1 MRLARDGMTE
11 NVVLFWRLAITRLLH
26 ALHTLIVA
34 ATLFGSASVQ
44 AQDNARSAVYLAGS
58 GNITLDQHIQNL
70 LENYL
75 GNQQDL
81 VFVSDE
87 RAALTGNV
95 PIVTIGP
102 RAFSRVRQA
111 NRNAPVLAMLA
122 AQDFLK
128 EFATRSP
135 GQVSGIYY
143 DVPLLRQALIGKAIL
158 PQATRIALISTT
170 SSAEL
175 YDTLIDQLPQYG
187 LEARLFVVDDEKQ
200 LIPTLTRALSYGD
213 FLLAAPDSAIYNP
226 RTIKHILL
234 TAYRR
239 NRIVIGPSQAYVRAG
254 SLASGYASFPEM
266 AEMAAGYLQ
275 EFFKTGKFPEPDYP
289 ASFQVE
295 INQQVARSLNI
306 PLASSEEI
314 TRAVELL
321 LTNERAQGDE

>member
-1 MRLARDGMTE
+1 MHLARDGMTE
-11 NVVLFWRLAITRLLH
+11 NVALFWSLAIAKLRQT
-26 ALHTLIVA
+26 LHTLIAMAIFA
-34 ATLFGSASVQ
+34 AAAPAL
-44 AQDNARSAVYLAGS
+44 AQDNDRLPVYIAGS
-58 GNITLDQHIQNL
+58 GNITLDKHIRSL
-70 LENYL
+70 LQESL
-75 GNQQDL
+75 GDQRDL

-87 RAALTGNV
+87 QAALTGNA

-102 RAFSRVRQA
+102 RAFSRVRQV

-122 AQDFLK
+122 SQDFLK
-128 EFATRSP
+128 GFANRSP

-143 DVPLLRQALIGKAIL
+143 DVPLLRQALTGKAIL
-158 PQATRIALISTT
+158 PHATRIALISTA

-187 LEARLFVVDDEKQ
+187 LEARLFMVDDDKQ

-213 FLLAAPDSAIYNP
+213 FLLAAPDNDIYNP
-226 RTIKHILL
+226 RTIKYVLL

-239 NRIVIGPSQAYVRAG
+239 NRIVIGPSQAYVKAG
-254 SLASGYASFPEM
+254 SLASGYAPFPEM
-266 AEMAAGYLQ
+266 TRMAAEYLQ
-275 EFFKTGKFPEPDYP
+275 TFIKTGKFPEPDYP

>member
-11 NVVLFWRLAITRLLH
+11 NVVLFWRLAITRLRQ
-26 ALHTLIVA
+26 AFHTLIAVA
-34 ATLFGSASVQ
+34 ILVGAAPAQ
-44 AQDNARSAVYLAGS
+44 AQDNDRLPVYIAGS
-58 GNITLDQHIQNL
+58 GNITLDQHIQSL
-70 LENYL
+70 LEEYL
-75 GNQQDL
+75 GNQLDL

-87 RAALTGNV
+87 QAALTGNA

-128 EFATRSP
+128 GFATRSP

-187 LEARLFVVDDEKQ
+187 LKARLFVVDDDKQ

-213 FLLAAPDSAIYNP
+213 FLLAAPDSDIYNP
-226 RTIKHILL
+226 RTIKYILL

-239 NRIVIGPSQAYVRAG
+239 NRIVIGPSQAYVKAG
-254 SLASGYASFPEM
+254 SLASGYAPFPEM
-266 AEMAAGYLQ
+266 ARMTAGYLQ
-275 EFFKTGKFPEPDYP
+275 EFLKTGKFPEPDYP
-289 ASFQVE
+289 ARFQVE

-321 LTNERAQGDE
+321 LTNKRGQGDE